1 MRFSLLWRAR
11 SAHAKQSVEAQLPS
25 LRGPLGWALAA
36 GLVIAACG
44 GTASPSAAPSGGATA
59 AASNG
64 PRIGSFERPVSL
76 AFTPSQESATIA
88 TNGAAI
94 KAALEKATGLAWKVT
109 TMTSYAAQVEGM
121 CSGSIDVG
129 FFAPLQMTLLLGK
142 SCGTPVLGA
151 LRKDDTG
158 QLSTT
163 YKSQI
168 LVRADSGINTL
179 ADLKGKKFAFV
190 DALSASGYV
199 YPTLTIKNKT
209 GQEPKTFFS
218 QTIFAGGHPQAAL
231 AVYNKQVDGAATFID
246 ARDSLVAAN
255 PDIKTATKVIDTAG
269 PIPNDGV
276 ALRKGFP
283 EDVGKTVVQA
293 LQDYAKADDGKKV
306 LSALFQWDG
315 IQTVDAK
322 FYDPIKDA
330 AALAGVDV
338 EGLAKNTPRPAA
350 TPTPSP
356 SKAP

>member
-1 MRFSLLWRAR
+1 MRI
-11 SAHAKQSVEAQLPS
+11 S
-25 LRGPLGWALAA
+25 LRGPLGWAFAA

-44 GTASPSAAPSGGATA
+44 GTGGTTASNAPSAAATA
-59 AASNG
+59 AASTG
-64 PRIGSFERPVSL
+64 PRLGSFDRPIVL

-88 TNGAAI
+88 TNGGAI
-94 KAALEKATGLAWKVT
+94 KAALERATGLAWKVT

-129 FFAPLQMTLLLGK
+129 FYAPLQMTLLLSK

-158 QLSTT
+158 QLATT

-168 LVRADSGINTL
+168 LVRTDSGINTL

-199 YPTLTIKNKT
+199 YPTLVVKNKT
-209 GQEPKTFFS
+209 GQDPKTFFS
-218 QTIFAGGHPQAAL
+218 STIFAGGHPQAAL

-255 PDIKTATKVIDTAG
+255 PDIKTATKVIETAG

-283 EDVGKTVVQA
+283 DDIGKTVTQA
-293 LQDYAKADDGKKV
+293 LIDYSKDPAGAKV
-306 LSALFQWDG
+306 LSALFAWDG
-315 IQTVDAK
+315 IQPITAN
-322 FYDPIKDA
+322 FYDPMKDA

-338 EGLAKNTPRPAA
+338 AGLANATTKPAA
-350 TPTPSP
+350 TPT
-356 SKAP
+356 KAP

>member
-1 MRFSLLWRAR
+1 MRI
-11 SAHAKQSVEAQLPS
+11 SV
-25 LRGPLGWALAA
+25 RGPLGWALAA

-44 GTASPSAAPSGGATA
+44 GTSTTTTPSAAATA
-59 AASNG
+59 AASTG
-64 PRIGSFERPVSL
+64 PRLGSFDRPIVL

-94 KAALEKATGLAWKVT
+94 KAALERATGLAWKVT

-129 FFAPLQMTLLLGK
+129 FYAPLQMTLLLGK

-158 QLSTT
+158 QLATT

-168 LVRADSGINTL
+168 LVRVDSGINTL

-199 YPTLTIKNKT
+199 YPTLVVKNKT

-218 QTIFAGGHPQAAL
+218 STIFAGGHPQAAL

-255 PDIKTATKVIDTAG
+255 PDIKTATKVIETAG

-283 EDVGKTVVQA
+283 TDLGITVTDS
-293 LQDYAKADDGKKV
+293 LINYARDAAGAKV
-306 LSALFQWDG
+306 LSALFAWDG
-315 IQTVDAK
+315 IQAIQPN
-322 FYDPIKDA
+322 FYDPMKEA

-350 TPTPSP
+350 TPAPTKTP
-356 SKAP
+356 

>member
-1 MRFSLLWRAR
+1 MRI
-11 SAHAKQSVEAQLPS
+11 S

-44 GTASPSAAPSGGATA
+44 GTGGTTASNAPSAAATA
-59 AASNG
+59 AASTG
-64 PRIGSFERPVSL
+64 PRLGSFDRPIVL

-94 KAALEKATGLAWKVT
+94 KANLEHATGLAWKVT

-129 FFAPLQMTLLLGK
+129 FYAPLQMTLLLSK

-158 QLSTT
+158 QLATT

-168 LVRADSGINTL
+168 LVRTDSGINTL

-199 YPTLTIKNKT
+199 FPTLLIKNKT

-218 QTIFAGGHPQAAL
+218 STISAGGHPQAAL
-231 AVYNKQVDGAATFID
+231 ALYNKQVDGAATFID
-246 ARDSLVAAN
+246 ARDSLVATY
-255 PDIKTATKVIDTAG
+255 PDIKTVTKVIDTAG

-283 EDVGKTVVQA
+283 TDLGVTVTDA
-293 LQDYAKADDGKKV
+293 LINYARDPAGAKV
-306 LSALFQWDG
+306 LSALFAWDG
-315 IQTVDAK
+315 IQAITAS
-322 FYDPIKDA
+322 FYDPMKEA

-338 EGLAKNTPRPAA
+338 AGLANATTKPAA
-350 TPTPSP
+350 TPAPTKTP
-356 SKAP
+356 

>member
-1 MRFSLLWRAR
+1 MRL
-11 SAHAKQSVEAQLPS
+11 S

-44 GTASPSAAPSGGATA
+44 GTTTTAPTTAPSAAPSG
-59 AASNG
+59 
-64 PRIGSFERPVSL
+64 PRLGSFNRPIVL
-76 AFTPSQESATIA
+76 AFTPSVESATIA

-94 KAALEKATGLAWKVT
+94 KSALERATGLAWKVT
-109 TMTSYAAQVEGM
+109 VMSSYAAQVEGM
-121 CSGSIDVG
+121 CSGAIDVG
-129 FFAPLQMTLLLGK
+129 FFAPLQMTLLIGK
-142 SCGTPVLGA
+142 QCGTPVLAA

-158 QLSTT
+158 QLATT

-168 LVRADSGINTL
+168 LVRTDSGINSL

-199 YPTLTIKNKT
+199 YPTLVIKNKT

-255 PDIKTATKVIDTAG
+255 PDIKTATKVIETAG

-283 EDVGKTVVQA
+283 DDLGKTVTQA
-293 LQDYAKADDGKKV
+293 LIDYSKDTGGAKI
-306 LSALFQWDG
+306 LSALFAWDG
-315 IQTVDAK
+315 ILAIDAK
-322 FYDPIKDA
+322 FYDPMKEA

-338 EGLAKNTPRPAA
+338 ETLAKNTPRPAA
-350 TPTPSP
+350 TPTPAP
-356 SKAP
+356 SKTP

>member
-1 MRFSLLWRAR
+1 MRST
-11 SAHAKQSVEAQLPS
+11 

-36 GLVIAACG
+36 GLVLATACN
-44 GTASPSAAPSGGATA
+44 SAAGPGASGSPTKTA
-59 AASNG
+59 
-64 PRIGSFERPVSL
+64 RIGSLDRPIQL
-76 AFTPSQESATIA
+76 AFTPSTQAATIS
-88 TNGAAI
+88 TNGNAI
-94 KAALEKATGLAWKVT
+94 KAALEKSTGLQINVT
-109 TMTSYAAQVEGM
+109 VMTSYAAQVEAM
-121 CSGSIDVG
+121 CAGSVDMG

-158 QLSTT
+158 QLATT

-168 LVRADSGINTL
+168 LVRTDSGINTL

-199 YPTLTIKNKT
+199 YPTLVVKNKT
-209 GQEPKTFFS
+209 GQDPKTFFS

-255 PDIKTATKVIDTAG
+255 PDIKTATKVIETAG

-283 EDVGKTVVQA
+283 DDVGKQVTQA
-293 LQDYAKADDGKKV
+293 LLDYSKDAAGAKV
-306 LSALFQWDG
+306 LSALFAWDG
-315 IQTVDAK
+315 IQTIDAK
-322 FYDPIKDA
+322 FYDPMKDA

-350 TPTPSP
+350 T
-356 SKAP
+356 

>member
-1 MRFSLLWRAR
+1 MRFS
-11 SAHAKQSVEAQLPS
+11 V
-25 LRGPLGWALAA
+25 RGPLGWALAA
-36 GLVIAACG
+36 GLLIAACG
-44 GTASPSAAPSGGATA
+44 GTTPATTSSGAPTT

-64 PRIGSFERPVSL
+64 PRIGSFDRPVVL
-76 AFTPSQESATIA
+76 AFTPSQESSTIA

-94 KAALEKATGLAWKVT
+94 KGALEKATGLAWKVT

-129 FFAPLQMTLLLGK
+129 FFAPLQMTLLLSK
-142 SCGTPVLGA
+142 ACGTPVLGA
-151 LRKDDTG
+151 LRKDASG

-163 YKSQI
+163 YESQI

-190 DALSASGYV
+190 DPLSASGYV
-199 YPTLTIKNKT
+199 FPTLTVKNKT
-209 GQEPKTFFS
+209 GQDPKTFFS

-246 ARDSLVAAN
+246 ARDSLVSAN
-255 PDIKTATKVIDTAG
+255 PDIKTATKVIEKAG

-283 EDVGKTVVQA
+283 DEVGKTVVQA
-293 LQDYAKADDGKKV
+293 LKDYSKDAAGAKV
-306 LSALFQWDG
+306 LSALFAWDG
-315 IQTVDAK
+315 IQDVTAN
-322 FYDPIKDA
+322 FYDPMKDA
-330 AALAGVDV
+330 ATLAGVDV
-338 EGLAKNTPRPAA
+338 AGLANATTKPAA

-356 SKAP
+356 TK

>member
-1 MRFSLLWRAR
+1 MRLT
-11 SAHAKQSVEAQLPS
+11 

-44 GTASPSAAPSGGATA
+44 GTPSASTAPSAAASA
-59 AASNG
+59 AASTG
-64 PRIGSFERPVSL
+64 PRIGSFERPVVL
-76 AFTPSQESATIA
+76 AFTPSQEAATIA

-94 KAALEKATGLAWKVT
+94 KASLEKATGLAWKVT

-158 QLSTT
+158 ALATT

-168 LVRADSGINTL
+168 LVRVDSGINTL

-190 DALSASGYV
+190 DPLSASGYV
-199 YPTLTIKNKT
+199 YPTLVVKNKT

-231 AVYNKQVDGAATFID
+231 AVYNKQVDGAAMFID

-255 PDIKTATKVIDTAG
+255 PDIKTATKVIETAG

-283 EDVGKTVVQA
+283 DDLGKTVTQA
-293 LQDYAKADDGKKV
+293 LLDYSKDAAGAKV
-306 LSALFQWDG
+306 LSALFAWDG
-315 IQTVDAK
+315 ILAIDAK
-322 FYDPIKDA
+322 FYDPMKEA

-350 TPTPSP
+350 TPAPTKTP
-356 SKAP
+356 

>member
-1 MRFSLLWRAR
+1 MRF
-11 SAHAKQSVEAQLPS
+11 S

-36 GLVIAACG
+36 GLLIAACG
-44 GTASPSAAPSGGATA
+44 GTTPATTSSAAPSTA
-59 AASNG
+59 ASTG
-64 PRIGSFERPVSL
+64 PRIGSFDRPVVL
-76 AFTPSQESATIA
+76 AFTPSQESSTIA

-94 KAALEKATGLAWKVT
+94 KAALEKATGLSWKVT
-109 TMTSYAAQVEGM
+109 PMTSYAAQVEGM

-129 FFAPLQMTLLLGK
+129 FFAPLQMTLLLSK

-158 QLSTT
+158 QLATT

-168 LVRADSGINTL
+168 LVRVDSGISTL

-190 DALSASGYV
+190 DPLSASGYV
-199 YPTLTIKNKT
+199 YPTLIVKNKT

-246 ARDSLVAAN
+246 ARDSLVSAN
-255 PDIKTATKVIDTAG
+255 PDIKTATKVIETAG

-283 EDVGKTVVQA
+283 DDVGKTVVQA
-293 LQDYAKADDGKKV
+293 LKDFSKDASGAKV
-306 LSALFQWDG
+306 LSALFAWDG
-315 IQTVDAK
+315 IQDIQAN
-322 FYDPIKDA
+322 FYDPMKDA

-338 EGLAKNTPRPAA
+338 QGLANATTKPAA

-356 SKAP
+356 TK

>member
-1 MRFSLLWRAR
+1 MRFS
-11 SAHAKQSVEAQLPS
+11 V
-25 LRGPLGWALAA
+25 RGPLGWALAA
-36 GLVIAACG
+36 GLLVAACG
-44 GTASPSAAPSGGATA
+44 GTPATTASQAPSGA

-64 PRIGSFERPVSL
+64 PRIGSFDRPVSL

-142 SCGTPVLGA
+142 ACGTPVLGA

-158 QLSTT
+158 QLATT

-168 LVRADSGINTL
+168 LVRNDSGINSLT
-179 ADLKGKKFAFV
+179 DLKGKKFAFV
-190 DALSASGYV
+190 DPLSASGYV
-199 YPTLTIKNKT
+199 YPTLAIKNKT

-231 AVYNKQVDGAATFID
+231 AVFNKQVDAAAMFID

-255 PDIKTATKVIDTAG
+255 PSIKTDTKVIDTAG

-283 EDVGKTVVQA
+283 DDVGKTVTQA
-293 LQDYAKADDGKKV
+293 LIDYSKDAAGAKV
-306 LSALFQWDG
+306 FSALFQWDG
-315 IQTVDAK
+315 IQPIDAK
-322 FYDPIKDA
+322 FYDPMKEA
-330 AALAGVDV
+330 AALAGVNV
-338 EGLAKNTPRPAA
+338 EDLAKNTPRPAA
-350 TPTPSP
+350 TPSPAP
-356 SKAP
+356 SKTP